1 MISPMECVRLTWRD
15 GSLRRYG
22 CFHRCGG
29 NLEHNVR
36 PRSFGNHARRA
47 GVTTMVQYK
56 RHRAVDE
63 VLVMTETK

>member
-1 MISPMECVRLTWRD
+1 MISPMECVGLTWRA
-15 GSLRRYG
+15 GSLRCCG
-22 CFHRCGG
+22 CVRRCGG

-36 PRSFGNHARRA
+36 PHSCGYHARRA